1 VSLTRHVSSERP
13 SWDVASGGRLG
24 MVTGEDATEVA
35 NPPTACTQNR
45 IRMFDRLHLRFRV
58 RN

>member
-1 VSLTRHVSSERP
+1 
-13 SWDVASGGRLG
+13 